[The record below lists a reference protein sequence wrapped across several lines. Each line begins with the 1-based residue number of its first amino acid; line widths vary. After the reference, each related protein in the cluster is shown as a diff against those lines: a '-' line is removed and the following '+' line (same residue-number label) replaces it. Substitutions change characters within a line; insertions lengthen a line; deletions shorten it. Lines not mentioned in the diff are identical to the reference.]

1 MEENKE
7 IGRKVLINIVKA
19 NIFALIIMAVSTI
32 VLVTLFFIIWGSK
45 KPINEIFSFPTN
57 GLVLII
63 GIFIGIFI
71 HECIHGLTWAYFAK
85 SGWKSIKIGII
96 WKLLTPYCHCSE
108 PMKIRN
114 YRIGVI
120 MPCIILGIIPAII
133 ALAIGSL
140 ALLIWGII
148 FISVAAGDIWM
159 TWLLNKENPDSLV
172 LDHPSEAGFYIIE
185 E

>member
-32 VLVTLFFIIWGSK
+32 VLVTLFFIIWKDHKS
-45 KPINEIFSFPTN
+45 INGIFNFSVN
-57 GLVLII
+57 GLVMII
-63 GIFIGIFI
+63 GIFIGIVI
-71 HECIHGLTWAYFAK
+71 HEYIHGLTWAYFAK
-85 SGWKSIKIGII
+85 SGWKSIKIGMI
-96 WKLLTPYCHCSE
+96 WKLLTPYCHCNE
-108 PMKIRN
+108 PMRIRN

-120 MPCIILGIIPAII
+120 MPCLVLGIIPAII

-140 ALLIWGII
+140 SLLIWGII

-159 TWLLNKENPDSLV
+159 TWLLNKEKSDSLV
-172 LDHPSEAGFYIIE
+172 LDHPTEAGFYIIE